1 MLRLSAALAVRLASP
16 RLLARRA
23 AAAPPFPAAAAA
35 AAAAQ
40 LSSLASLA
48 APALRRPRPSSSP
61 SSSLSPSPPL
71 RVPRG
76 ARALFVKIESTPNPD
91 SLKFL
96 PEGRVVLAER
106 FGSGRQFESLA
117 QAKGSKLV
125 RRLLKIQQVS
135 SVFLGRDFISV
146 NKAEETPWA
155 PLKPVVLDA
164 IMDAFNELD
173 SPKAVPLLEEDPPA
187 AGGEGASASAS
198 ADTRILPEDSE
209 VVAMIKELL
218 ETRIRPAVQEDGGD
232 IFYEGFDADTGMVR
246 VRMAGS
252 CVGCPSSTATLR
264 NGVENM
270 LMHYVPEVR
279 GIEQV
284 KGVIDEVSDAQLQ
297 SLEERLEKEGKQA

>member
-1 MLRLSAALAVRLASP
+1 MQRLSAALAVRLVSSSRRLAP
-16 RLLARRA
+16 RALA
-23 AAAPPFPAAAAA
+23 AASLSISSLTPSAPLALGRSAAAAA
-35 AAAAQ
+35 AAAA
-40 LSSLASLA
+40 A
-48 APALRRPRPSSSP
+48 A
-61 SSSLSPSPPL
+61 
-71 RVPRG
+71 PRG

-96 PEGRVVLAER
+96 PEGRVVLEER

-146 NKAEETPWA
+146 NKAEDTPWA

-173 SPKAVPLLEEDPPA
+173 SPRAVPLLEPEPEA
-187 AGGEGASASAS
+187 AEGGGGGTS
-198 ADTRILPEDSE
+198 ADTRVLAEDSE

-284 KGVIDEVSDAQLQ
+284 KGKLDEQSDAALE
-297 SLEERLEKEGKQA
+297 SLEARLAREAEAAEGEEAGKADAR